1 MFFSPELLSR
11 RDSGFGLLWCV
22 QWILSPQLAVS
33 SADSLA
39 YRLAATIG
47 SKSVFK
53 KLPKRSVMVADI
65 AQLCDL
71 IAEPTEPLALRLSS
85 NLMYGAVRYVC

>member
-11 RDSGFGLLWCV
+11 RDSGFGLLWYGRLIPALQLEV
-22 QWILSPQLAVS
+22 QS
-33 SADSLA
+33 SDSVVA

-85 NLMYGAVRYVC
+85 NLMYGAVR